1 MPAPGIK
8 QRGATMKK
16 FIAISAFAIVLGLGT
31 SNTAHAQLV
40 YGYTIPADGGVESV
54 GTRWSTFGPQSYNN
68 FYSPITGY
76 MSETSGTVNT
86 LWSRGSYTSI
96 YSPFTGYMT
105 ESRGTVQTPFGLASY
120 LNYNSPFTGPVSSM
134 RLNNAASANNSNLAN
149 FNQVV
154 PFNAGRWF
162 LTNGNTT
169 TSNVRHK

>member
-1 MPAPGIK
+1 
-8 QRGATMKK
+8 MKK
-16 FIAISAFAIVLGLGT
+16 FIAISAFALIIGLGT

-40 YGYTIPADGGVESV
+40 YSYTLPTDGGLLSS
-54 GTRWSTFGPQSYNN
+54 GTTWNTFGPQTYHN

-120 LNYNSPFTGPVSSM
+120 LNYNSPFTGPVSSL

-149 FNQVV
+149 FNNFI
-154 PFNAGRWF
+154 PI
-162 LTNGNTT
+162 TNGQFFLNNGTHNTNT
-169 TSNVRHK
+169 MNGRHR